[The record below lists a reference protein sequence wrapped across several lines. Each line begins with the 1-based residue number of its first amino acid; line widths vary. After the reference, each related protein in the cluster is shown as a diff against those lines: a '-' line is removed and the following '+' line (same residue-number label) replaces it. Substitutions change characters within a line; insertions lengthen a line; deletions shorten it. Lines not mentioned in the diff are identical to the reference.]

1 MRKAET
7 IEKLYLDFDGFF
19 ASVMQQAMPHLR
31 GRPVGVI
38 PFETSAANS
47 TVVIACSKEAKAAG
61 CKNVM
66 RVPEARAICPD
77 IILVT
82 QRPDL
87 FRRAHNALLNEIA
100 CEIPIETVKSIDE
113 LACKLDRAN
122 IADPLGLAKKIKDRI
137 RANIGEHITCSI
149 GFAANRLLAK
159 IACKIDKPNGVT
171 IWRPEDMP
179 EPLFVLPLDT
189 IPGVGSR
196 MEERLTS
203 AGIHHDPR
211 SLERAAKTSARP
223 VGQRER
229 RAHVVRASWLRH
241 SRHADGAR
249 HVRPWTGFAAA
260 MARRRA
266 RAVLF
271 APVADQS
278 RTAHAPGRLLRR
290 QTLALARYARRRMV
304 RATRSSLRAG
314 RSSLS

>member
-66 RVPEARAICPD
+66 PVPEARAICPD

-113 LACKLDRAN
+113 LACKLDRGN

-196 MEERLTS
+196 MEERLRAPAFIRS
-203 AGIHHDPR
+203 AISG
-211 SLERAAKTSARP
+211 
-223 VGQRER
+223 
-229 RAHVVRASWLRH
+229 
-241 SRHADGAR
+241 
-249 HVRPWTGFAAA
+249 
-260 MARRRA
+260 
-266 RAVLF
+266 
-271 APVADQS
+271 
-278 RTAHAPGRLLRR
+278 
-290 QTLALARYARRRMV
+290 
-304 RATRSSLRAG
+304 TRSQNICAPCG
-314 RSSLS
+314 AT